1 MDHFLGRRPGGDGD
15 VPPSRRSGSRRA
27 KALEPDHSAKSS
39 FSYALTGLSL
49 MRFRPK
55 ERPLRTKDGVRLLY
69 FQGAQTVGVDAR
81 QPAIQRDYLE
91 AVRTRLK

>member
-1 MDHFLGRRPGGDGD
+1 
-15 VPPSRRSGSRRA
+15 
-27 KALEPDHSAKSS
+27 
-39 FSYALTGLSL
+39 